1 MSSYAIRADY
11 TPYNCPASLL
21 ATVVQSAHYA
31 MKWLSQGLLPQDTNS
46 ITMHAG

>member
-11 TPYNCPASLL
+11 TPCNCPASLL
-21 ATVVQSAHYA
+21 AIVLQSAHYA
-31 MKWLSQGLLPQDTNS
+31 IKWLSQGLLPRGTNI